1 MKKPIIYY
9 ALNISLFAI
18 IALYVLLASGCRSI
32 QVSEQI
38 NWHDSTV
45 INYKDSIRWSYRDS
59 LRIIEH
65 HAMVA
70 DSSSLVIQ
78 FGQGGGTYNA
88 KTGEATNVSGVQ
100 HKESH
105 HEQRDSTD
113 FYRARASDYQ
123 HTIDSLSNQ
132 MTTLQ
137 SNYERLEKNTRSG
150 YDRFC
155 SWWFWITAILL
166 LLKVACWVCE
176 KIPVTAPYAILAR
189 KFVPFL

>member
-59 LRIIEH
+59 LRIIGH
-65 HAMVA
+65 HVMVA
-70 DSSSLVIQ
+70 DSSNLVIQ
-78 FGQGGGTYNA
+78 FGWGGGTYNA